1 MCAAVARWIGI
12 TTMFAG
18 AAAAVLALAG
28 FFWFVGQIATEE
40 VTLDSKADGIVV
52 LTGAATR
59 IPDAIELLAAER
71 GKRLLISGVH
81 QSTNSKEIARVTPL
95 YAQYFKCCI
104 DLDKSALNTFGNAIE
119 TKRWAHKYQFN
130 SLIVVTS
137 NWHMPRAM
145 VELRH
150 QLPEIKLIPY
160 PVISEHMKNESW
172 WANGDTV
179 RLLMAEYLKFLFA
192 SLRFHL
198 DPDTAT

>member
-1 MCAAVARWIGI
+1 MFAAVARWIGI

-18 AAAAVLALAG
+18 AAAVVLALAG
-28 FFWFVGQIATEE
+28 FLWFVGQIATVE

-52 LTGAATR
+52 LTGAAAR

>member
-1 MCAAVARWIGI
+1 
-12 TTMFAG
+12 
-18 AAAAVLALAG
+18 
-28 FFWFVGQIATEE
+28 
-40 VTLDSKADGIVV
+40 
-52 LTGAATR
+52 
-59 IPDAIELLAAER
+59 
-71 GKRLLISGVH
+71 
-81 QSTNSKEIARVTPL
+81 
-95 YAQYFKCCI
+95 
-104 DLDKSALNTFGNAIE
+104 
-119 TKRWAHKYQFN
+119 
-130 SLIVVTS
+130 LIVVTS